1 MLKANKMIR
10 KQIVVSVVAAA
21 AFFAIAFV
29 RPARYEA
36 ETIFFVP
43 LTLLEKQIDQNGIGF
58 GSPIEVD
65 AHLELMGSQSLNL
78 ALVSRYGSDFSLDI
92 SKTRNGAVQ
101 VRAEA
106 ADAKLA
112 AEIANGAVRAAD
124 SIKQRMLRQNVGMSF
139 NVMQGRSS
147 SLKKEEKFLRKG
159 LDSLR
164 FEAQADSLAFV
175 ALIFRKER
183 QYGSVVVELTKSER
197 KLENLKEYL
206 HAPAPASYV
215 ISVASETPR
224 RADIPAWAI
233 ALLSGLVVFA
243 LQRGVSTEFLASEK
257 A

>member
-21 AFFAIAFV
+21 VFFAIAFV

-112 AEIANGAVRAAD
+112 
-124 SIKQRMLRQNVGMSF
+124 
-139 NVMQGRSS
+139 VM
-147 SLKKEEKFLRKG
+147 EECGFTVTRNP
-159 LDSLR
+159 
-164 FEAQADSLAFV
+164 
-175 ALIFRKER
+175 
-183 QYGSVVVELTKSER
+183 SEM
-197 KLENLKEYL
+197 
-206 HAPAPASYV
+206 A
-215 ISVASETPR
+215 
-224 RADIPAWAI
+224 
-233 ALLSGLVVFA
+233 ALL
-243 LQRGVSTEFLASEK
+243 K
-257 A
+257 AML